1 MVARPESAPRSLA
14 RRDAPMGRRR
24 AARRSVRRMA
34 ARQSAPD
41 YLVVRQCAAAWLRRH
56 LRAVLEVEQIESAA
70 RAAVPVWS
78 RQAEA
83 IQAAALFSPGIAHGA
98 AVARAAVIAREA
110 ESRVPRLA
118 AGPLAKQP
126 VVPPEEP
133 GARDAVEEARG
144 GAAPRRVVV
153 AAARDVGVEQL
164 VAEAAPAVA
173 VRRQGVAPDAAG
185 EQPRV
190 VRPSAAV
197 LSVVA

>member
-1 MVARPESAPRSLA
+1 
-14 RRDAPMGRRR
+14 
-24 AARRSVRRMA
+24 
-34 ARQSAPD
+34 
-41 YLVVRQCAAAWLRRH
+41 
-56 LRAVLEVEQIESAA
+56 
-70 RAAVPVWS
+70 
-78 RQAEA
+78 
-83 IQAAALFSPGIAHGA
+83 
-98 AVARAAVIAREA
+98 
-110 ESRVPRLA
+110 
-118 AGPLAKQP
+118 LAKQP

-197 LSVVA
+197 LSAVA